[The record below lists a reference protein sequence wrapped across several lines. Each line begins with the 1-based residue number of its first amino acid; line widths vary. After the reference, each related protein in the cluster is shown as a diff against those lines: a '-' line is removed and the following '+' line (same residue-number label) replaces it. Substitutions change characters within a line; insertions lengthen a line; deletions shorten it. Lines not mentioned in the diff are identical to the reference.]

1 MKSKIRYFP
10 SDTVIAKAGDVWH
23 SMYLICH
30 GSIQFFMPPDSGSD
44 WEEDGKSAWQK
55 LETVELLPNVE
66 SNHVAQTG
74 RKLSSLSDI
83 GRTIKEVAKKRK
95 ESDSFLKTSHEYVM
109 TMERWSMFGEELLV
123 GNGLAICGVR
133 KYSRLFVCARVLISG
148 CQLFAQVLRTLA
160 NALSWT
166 RHRWT
171 NFSLAN
177 LASWKNSDSGTRNAG
192 RTSLG
197 AFRI

>member
-1 MKSKIRYFP
+1 LLDNVTVFSSASGRRSNNAARTIQQDVRRDIRELLMKSKIRYFP
-10 SDTVIAKAGDVWH
+10 SETVIAKAGDVWH

-66 SNHVAQTG
+66 SSHVAQTG

-133 KYSRLFVCARVLISG
+133 EYSRLFVCARVLISG
-148 CQLFAQVLRTLA
+148 CQLCLR
-160 NALSWT
+160 
-166 RHRWT
+166 RC
-171 NFSLAN
+171 
-177 LASWKNSDSGTRNAG
+177 
-192 RTSLG
+192 
-197 AFRI
+197 